1 MTATDLKKT
10 LEEELTVP
18 VWPTA
23 GAALGLSRG
32 PTYEAIRR
40 GDIPSIRV
48 GRAIRVP
55 TAALRVMLQIE
66 PKNAA

>member
-32 PTYEAIRR
+32 P
-40 GDIPSIRV
+40 S
-48 GRAIRVP
+48 
-55 TAALRVMLQIE
+55 L
-66 PKNAA
+66 